1 MPDTTEIAPLIR
13 NLWEADLEK
22 RLTAATVIFLRGK
35 RLAQAATKEWL
46 KHAPLANLLV
56 RESSDAPEITVGI
69 AVQPIHF
76 ASIRSAYES
85 PRLANVPPDQDA
97 NEFELEFEGGIRL
110 DILTTRQP
118 KGTGA
123 IARYLE
129 KFGEG
134 IQQIELDVTDVDRAT
149 EILRT
154 RFKLAPIYPAT
165 RPGADGTRVN
175 FFLAPTPE
183 GKKVLIE
190 LVEKR

>member
-1 MPDTTEIAPLIR
+1 VPDTTEIAPLIR
-13 NLWEADLEK
+13 SLCESNPEK
-22 RLTAATVIFLRGK
+22 RLTAATVIFLRGT
-35 RLAQAATKEWL
+35 RLADAATQEWL
-46 KHAPLANLLV
+46 KHPPLAKLLV
-56 RESSDAPEITVGI
+56 RIPPGVNGITVGI
-69 AVQPIHF
+69 AVQPTTF
-76 ASIRSAYES
+76 ARIRAAYES
-85 PRLANVPPDQDA
+85 PRLADVPPDQDA
-97 NEFELEFEGGIRL
+97 NEFELELEGGMRL

-118 KGTGA
+118 GGPGA

-134 IQQIELDVTDVDRAT
+134 IQQIELDMTDVDRAT
-149 EILRT
+149 EILRA
-154 RFKLAPIYPAT
+154 RFKLAPIYPVT